1 MSITAIVI
9 SICLLGVITFV
20 YRFSFISNQGK
31 KIAEKIPQDF
41 LRLLAPSTFA
51 AIITNN
57 LLSHQSS
64 PEDLKLK
71 GIVAVLALPSQR
83 DRSGARGARAAARSP
98 ARTGSGRACAGR
110 PRGGRL

>member
-1 MSITAIVI
+1 MSTIAIVI
-9 SICLLGVITFV
+9 SICMLAAITFV
-20 YRFSFISNQGK
+20 YRFSFISHQGR

-57 LLSHQSS
+57 LLSHQAS

-71 GIVAVLALPSQR
+71 GIAAVLALLVAYLTKSIMTTLVFGLVLLYILQNY
-83 DRSGARGARAAARSP
+83 
-98 ARTGSGRACAGR
+98 
-110 PRGGRL
+110 

>member
-71 GIVAVLALPSQR
+71 GIVAVLALLVAYLTKSIVTTLVFGLVLLYILQNY
-83 DRSGARGARAAARSP
+83 
-98 ARTGSGRACAGR
+98 
-110 PRGGRL
+110 